1 MKLNLVE
8 SKGDRNIVMSKASEG
23 SVNLVDL
30 LKKYGKVVDYMTSD
44 MVAQFYT
51 VDIDTLQR
59 MATRNKEEL
68 SEYGYRTYKKS
79 EILNGQFVHLE
90 NIPNRGLRLY
100 PIKATMIIGM
110 MLTESEVAK
119 KLRKDIIDILFN
131 DNRKIE
137 LTKKEQLQLTIL
149 NGDELERICALREY
163 EGVVVEKATK
173 PLIEKIEKD
182 KPKVTFANRVL
193 KSNDNVLVRQV
204 AKMASDEGFVIGER
218 KLYKKLREWG
228 YICNGSTEPTQVG
241 MNRKYFTL
249 KINVVQ
255 TPYGIKSSQTT
266 LVTPQGQIHIVERL
280 MKEYSSN
287 QNDCNLKPQ
296 VEVLENTPN
305 IL

>member
-8 SKGDRNIVMSKASEG
+8 NKGDRNIVMSKANEG

-30 LKKYGKVVDYMTSD
+30 LKKYGEVVDYMTEP
-44 MVAQFYT
+44 MVADFYEVPSRSIT
-51 VDIDTLQR
+51 TI
-59 MATRNKEEL
+59 ANRNKEEL
-68 SEYGYRTYKKS
+68 SEYGYRLYKKT
-79 EILNGQFVHLE
+79 EILNIHCECLE
-90 NIPNRGLRLY
+90 NVPNRGLRLY
-100 PIKATMIIGM
+100 PIKAVIVVGM

-131 DNRKIE
+131 NDRKIE
-137 LTKKEQLQLTIL
+137 LARKAELLLDIYNGGQEGIL
-149 NGDELERICALREY
+149 ASRELVELE
-163 EGVVVEKATK
+163 KQ
-173 PLIEKIEKD
+173 PLLKKIEKD

-241 MNRKYFTL
+241 MNRNYFTL

-255 TPYGIKSSQTT
+255 TPYGIKSSRTT
-266 LVTPQGQIHIVERL
+266 LVTPRGQIHIVERL
-280 MKEYSSN
+280 MKEMES
-287 QNDCNLKPQ
+287 
-296 VEVLENTPN
+296 
-305 IL
+305 

>member
-30 LKKYGKVVDYMTSD
+30 LKKYGEVVDYMTEP
-44 MVAQFYT
+44 MVANFYEVT
-51 VDIDTLQR
+51 NKTIHHIGD
-59 MATRNKEEL
+59 RNKTEL
-68 SEYGYRTYKKS
+68 EQYGYKAYKKS
-79 EILNGQFVHLE
+79 EAEKLLKPQGGVLE

-100 PIKATMIIGM
+100 PIKSVIVIGM

-119 KLRKDIIDILFN
+119 HLRKDIIDILFN

-149 NGDELERICALREY
+149 NGNDLERICALHEY

-228 YICNGSTEPTQVG
+228 YICSGSTEPTQVG

-255 TPYGIKSSQTT
+255 TPYGIKSSRTT
-266 LVTPQGQIHIVERL
+266 LVTPRGQIHIVERL
-280 MKEYSSN
+280 IKEMES
-287 QNDCNLKPQ
+287 
-296 VEVLENTPN
+296 
-305 IL
+305 

>member
-8 SKGDRNIVMSKASEG
+8 SKSDRNIVMSKASEG

-30 LKKYGKVVDYMTSD
+30 LKKYGEVVDYMTEP
-44 MVAQFYT
+44 MVADFYK
-51 VDIDTLQR
+51 VDRECIRPYGTNHKD
-59 MATRNKEEL
+59 EL
-68 SEYGYRTYKKS
+68 SEYGYRTYKRNEVLKV
-79 EILNGQFVHLE
+79 LPTLLE
-90 NIPNRGLRLY
+90 NVPNRGLRLY
-100 PIKATMIIGM
+100 PIKSVIVIGM

-131 DNRKIE
+131 DNREVE
-137 LTKKEQLQLTIL
+137 LPRKAQLLLDIY
-149 NGDELERICALREY
+149 NGGQEGIVASRELVELE
-163 EGVVVEKATK
+163 KQ

-280 MKEYSSN
+280 IKEMES
-287 QNDCNLKPQ
+287 
-296 VEVLENTPN
+296 
-305 IL
+305 

>member
-30 LKKYGKVVDYMTSD
+30 LKKYGKVVDYMTEP
-44 MVAQFYT
+44 MVADFYEVPQVT
-51 VDIDTLQR
+51 IMQIGN
-59 MATRNKEEL
+59 RNKNEL
-68 SEYGYRTYKKS
+68 EQYGYRAYKKS
-79 EILNGQFVHLE
+79 EILNIQDVCLE

-100 PIKATMIIGM
+100 PIKAVIVVGM

-131 DNRKIE
+131 NDRKIE
-137 LTKKEQLQLTIL
+137 LARKAELLLDIYNGGQEGIL
-149 NGDELERICALREY
+149 ASRELVELE
-163 EGVVVEKATK
+163 KQ
-173 PLIEKIEKD
+173 PLLKKIEKD

-204 AKMASDEGFVIGER
+204 AKMASDEGFVIGES

-241 MNRKYFTL
+241 MNRNYFTL

-255 TPYGIKSSQTT
+255 TPYGIKSSRTT
-266 LVTPQGQIHIVERL
+266 LVTPKGQIHIVERL
-280 MKEYSSN
+280 IKEMES
-287 QNDCNLKPQ
+287 
-296 VEVLENTPN
+296 
-305 IL
+305 

>member
-30 LKKYGKVVDYMTSD
+30 LKKYGEVVDYMTEP
-44 MVAQFYT
+44 MVADFYK
-51 VDIDTLQR
+51 VDRECIRPYGTNHKD
-59 MATRNKEEL
+59 EL
-68 SEYGYRTYKKS
+68 SEYGYRTYKRNEVLKV
-79 EILNGQFVHLE
+79 LPTLLE
-90 NIPNRGLRLY
+90 NVPNRGLRLY
-100 PIKATMIIGM
+100 PIKAVVVVGM

-131 DNRKIE
+131 DDREIK
-137 LTKKEQLQLTIL
+137 LTRKEQLQLAIL
-149 NGDELERICALREY
+149 NGDDLERICALREY

-204 AKMASDEGFVIGER
+204 AKMASDEGFIIGER

-228 YICNGSTEPTQVG
+228 YICNDSTEPTQVG

-255 TPYGIKSSQTT
+255 TPYGIKSSRTT
-266 LVTPQGQIHIVERL
+266 LVTPKGQIHIVERL
-280 MKEYSSN
+280 MKEMES
-287 QNDCNLKPQ
+287 
-296 VEVLENTPN
+296 
-305 IL
+305 

>member
-23 SVNLVDL
+23 SVNLVEM
-30 LKKYGKVVDYMTSD
+30 LKKYGEVVDYMTSD
-44 MVAQFYT
+44 MVAQIFN
-51 VDIDTLQR
+51 VGERAIQDI
-59 MATRNKEEL
+59 ATTKGDEL
-68 SEYGYRTYKKS
+68 KEYGYRVYKRS
-79 EILNGQFVHLE
+79 ELLNMGLPYLE

-100 PIKATMIIGM
+100 PTKAVIVVGM
-110 MLTESEVAK
+110 MLTESEVAEH
-119 KLRKDIIDILFN
+119 LRKDIIDILFN

-137 LTKKEQLQLTIL
+137 LARKAELLLDIYNGGQEGIL
-149 NGDELERICALREY
+149 ASRELVELE
-163 EGVVVEKATK
+163 KQ

-241 MNRKYFTL
+241 MNRNYFTL

-255 TPYGIKSSQTT
+255 TPYGIKSSRTT
-266 LVTPQGQIHIVERL
+266 LVTPRGQIHIVERL
-280 MKEYSSN
+280 MKEME
-287 QNDCNLKPQ
+287 NLKLQ
-296 VEVLENTPN
+296 GETLEK
-305 IL
+305 

>member
-30 LKKYGKVVDYMTSD
+30 LKKYGEVVDYMTSD
-44 MVAQFYT
+44 MVAELYQ
-51 VDIDTLQR
+51 IDKELINWYGT
-59 MATRNKEEL
+59 NKKEEL
-68 SEYGYRTYKKS
+68 EQYGYRVYKKS
-79 EILNGQFVHLE
+79 EILNVASLHLE

-100 PIKATMIIGM
+100 PIKAVIVVGM
-110 MLTESEVAK
+110 MLTESEVAEH
-119 KLRKDIIDILFN
+119 LRKDIIDILFN

-137 LTKKEQLQLTIL
+137 LARKAELLLDIYNGGQEGIL
-149 NGDELERICALREY
+149 ASRELVELE
-163 EGVVVEKATK
+163 KQ

-241 MNRKYFTL
+241 MNRNYFTL

-255 TPYGIKSSQTT
+255 TPYGIKSSRTT

-280 MKEYSSN
+280 MKEME
-287 QNDCNLKPQ
+287 NLNIQ
-296 VEVLENTPN
+296 DVCLENTPN

>member
-8 SKGDRNIVMSKASEG
+8 SKGDRNIVMSKASE
-23 SVNLVDL
+23 SNINLVDL
-30 LKKYGKVVDYMTSD
+30 LKKYGEVVDYMTEP
-44 MVAQFYT
+44 MVADFYK
-51 VDIDTLQR
+51 VDRECIRPYGTNHKD
-59 MATRNKEEL
+59 EL
-68 SEYGYRTYKKS
+68 SEYGYRTYKRNEVLKV
-79 EILNGQFVHLE
+79 LPTLLE
-90 NIPNRGLRLY
+90 NVPNRGLRLY
-100 PIKATMIIGM
+100 PIKSVIVIGM

-131 DNRKIE
+131 DNREVE
-137 LTKKEQLQLTIL
+137 LPRKAQLLLDIY
-149 NGDELERICALREY
+149 NGGQEGIVASRELVELE
-163 EGVVVEKATK
+163 KQ

-249 KINVVQ
+249 KTV
-255 TPYGIKSSQTT
+255 
-266 LVTPQGQIHIVERL
+266 
-280 MKEYSSN
+280 
-287 QNDCNLKPQ
+287 
-296 VEVLENTPN
+296 
-305 IL
+305 ILT

>member
-30 LKKYGKVVDYMTSD
+30 LKKYGKVVDYMTEP
-44 MVAQFYT
+44 MVADFYEVPSKT
-51 VDIDTLQR
+51 IDTI
-59 MATRNKEEL
+59 TNRNKNEL
-68 SEYGYRTYKKS
+68 EEYGHRTYKKS
-79 EILNGQFVHLE
+79 EILNLQVEGLE

-100 PIKATMIIGM
+100 PIKSVIVVGM

-131 DNRKIE
+131 DDRKIE
-137 LTKKEQLQLTIL
+137 LARKAELLLDIYNGGQEGIL
-149 NGDELERICALREY
+149 ASRELVELE
-163 EGVVVEKATK
+163 KQ

-241 MNRKYFTL
+241 MNRNYFTL

-255 TPYGIKSSQTT
+255 TPYGIKSSRTT
-266 LVTPQGQIHIVERL
+266 LVTPKGQIHIVERL
-280 MKEYSSN
+280 MKEME
-287 QNDCNLKPQ
+287 NLKLPPTT
-296 VEVLENTPN
+296 LENTPN

>member
-23 SVNLVDL
+23 SVNLVEM
-30 LKKYGKVVDYMTSD
+30 LKKYGEVVDYMTSD
-44 MVAQFYT
+44 MVAQIFN
-51 VDIDTLQR
+51 VGERAIQDI
-59 MATRNKEEL
+59 ATTKGDEL
-68 SEYGYRTYKKS
+68 KEYGYRVYKRS
-79 EILNGQFVHLE
+79 ELLNMGLPYLE

-100 PIKATMIIGM
+100 PTKAVIVVGM
-110 MLTESEVAK
+110 MLTESEVAEH
-119 KLRKDIIDILFN
+119 LRKDIIDILFN
-131 DNRKIE
+131 DDRKIE
-137 LTKKEQLQLTIL
+137 LTRKEQLQLTIL
-149 NGDELERICALREY
+149 NGNDLERICALHEY

-241 MNRKYFTL
+241 MNRNYFTL

-255 TPYGIKSSQTT
+255 TSYGIKSSRTT
-266 LVTPQGQIHIVERL
+266 LVTPKGQIHIVERL
-280 MKEYSSN
+280 MKEMES
-287 QNDCNLKPQ
+287 
-296 VEVLENTPN
+296 
-305 IL
+305 

>member
-30 LKKYGKVVDYMTSD
+30 LKKYGKVVDYMTEPMIAD
-44 MVAQFYT
+44 FYEVPSKT
-51 VDIDTLQR
+51 IDTIVN
-59 MATRNKEEL
+59 RNKNEL
-68 SEYGYRTYKKS
+68 VEYGHRTYKKS
-79 EILNGQFVHLE
+79 EILNLQVEGLE

-100 PIKATMIIGM
+100 PIKSVIVIGM

-149 NGDELERICALREY
+149 NGNELERICALQEY

-241 MNRKYFTL
+241 MNRNYFTL

-255 TPYGIKSSQTT
+255 TPYGIKSSRTT
-266 LVTPQGQIHIVERL
+266 LVTPRGQIHIVERL
-280 MKEYSSN
+280 MKEME
-287 QNDCNLKPQ
+287 NLNIQ
-296 VEVLENTPN
+296 DVCLENTPN

>member
-8 SKGDRNIVMSKASEG
+8 SKGDRNLVMSKASEN

-30 LKKYGKVVDYMTSD
+30 LKKYGKVVDYMTEP
-44 MVAQFYT
+44 MVADFYKVT
-51 VDIDTLQR
+51 SSVINNIG
-59 MATRNKEEL
+59 TRNKNEL
-68 SEYGYRTYKKS
+68 EQYGYRAYKKS
-79 EILNGQFVHLE
+79 EVEKLLKTQDEFLE

-100 PIKATMIIGM
+100 PTKSVIVIGM

-119 KLRKDIIDILFN
+119 HLRRDIINILFN
-131 DNRKIE
+131 DDRGIE
-137 LTKKEQLQLTIL
+137 LTKKAQLLLDIY
-149 NGDELERICALREY
+149 NGGQEGIVASRELVELE
-163 EGVVVEKATK
+163 KQ
-173 PLIEKIEKD
+173 PLLEKIEKD

-255 TPYGIKSSQTT
+255 TPYGIKSSRVT
-266 LVTPQGQIHIVERL
+266 LVTPRGQIHIVERL
-280 MKEYSSN
+280 IKE
-287 QNDCNLKPQ
+287 DEILKGHFIP
-296 VEVLENTPN
+296 LEK
-305 IL
+305 

>member
-8 SKGDRNIVMSKASEG
+8 SKGDRNIVMSKASES

-30 LKKYGKVVDYMTSD
+30 LKKYGEVVDYMTEP
-44 MVAQFYT
+44 MVTQFYN
-51 VDIDTLQR
+51 VCDTTIKLL
-59 MATRNKEEL
+59 ATRNKEEL
-68 SEYGYRTYKKS
+68 EEYGYRTYKKS
-79 EILNGQFVHLE
+79 EVEKLLKLQDVTLE

-100 PIKATMIIGM
+100 PIKSVIVIGM

-131 DNRKIE
+131 DNREVE
-137 LTKKEQLQLTIL
+137 LPRKAQLLLDIY
-149 NGDELERICALREY
+149 NGGQEGIVASRELVELE
-163 EGVVVEKATK
+163 KQ
-173 PLIEKIEKD
+173 PLLEKIEKD

-249 KINVVQ
+249 KVNVVQ
-255 TPYGIKSSQTT
+255 TPYGIKSSRTT
-266 LVTPQGQIHIVERL
+266 LVTPRGQIHIVERL
-280 MKEYSSN
+280 IKE
-287 QNDCNLKPQ
+287 DEILKGHFIP
-296 VEVLENTPN
+296 LEK
-305 IL
+305 

>member
-8 SKGDRNIVMSKASEG
+8 SKGDRNIVMSKASES

-30 LKKYGKVVDYMTSD
+30 LKKYGEVVDYMTEP
-44 MVAQFYT
+44 MVADFYEVPQVT
-51 VDIDTLQR
+51 IMQIGN
-59 MATRNKEEL
+59 RNKNEL
-68 SEYGYRTYKKS
+68 EQYGYRVYKKS
-79 EILNGQFVHLE
+79 EILNIQDVCLE

-100 PIKATMIIGM
+100 PIKSVIVIGM

-131 DNRKIE
+131 DNREVE
-137 LTKKEQLQLTIL
+137 LPRKAQLLLDIY
-149 NGDELERICALREY
+149 NGGQEGIVASRELVELE
-163 EGVVVEKATK
+163 KQ
-173 PLIEKIEKD
+173 PLLEKIEKD

-249 KINVVQ
+249 KINVIQ

-280 MKEYSSN
+280 IKEME
-287 QNDCNLKPQ
+287 NLKPQ
-296 VEVLENTPN
+296 VEVLEK
-305 IL
+305 

>member
-30 LKKYGKVVDYMTSD
+30 LKKYGKVVDYMTEP
-44 MVAQFYT
+44 MVADFYKVEPST
-51 VDIDTLQR
+51 ILNYG
-59 MATRNKEEL
+59 TRNKEEL
-68 SEYGYRTYKKS
+68 EQYGYKVLKGKELKEYKASNQNDCSLKYVS
-79 EILNGQFVHLE
+79 Q
-90 NIPNRGLRLY
+90 LRLY
-100 PIKATMIIGM
+100 PIKSVVVIGM
-110 MLTESEVAK
+110 MLTESEVAEH
-119 KLRKDIIDILFN
+119 LRKDIIDILFN

-137 LTKKEQLQLTIL
+137 LTRKEQLQLAIL
-149 NGDELERICALREY
+149 NGDDLERICALQEY
-163 EGVVVEKATK
+163 EGVIVEKATK

-241 MNRKYFTL
+241 MNRNYFTL

-255 TPYGIKSSQTT
+255 TPYGIKSSRTT
-266 LVTPQGQIHIVERL
+266 LVTPKGQIHIVERL
-280 MKEYSSN
+280 MKEME
-287 QNDCNLKPQ
+287 NLKTQ
-296 VEVLENTPN
+296 DEFLENTSN

>member
-30 LKKYGKVVDYMTSD
+30 LKKYGEVVDYMTSD
-44 MVAQFYT
+44 MVAELYQ
-51 VDIDTLQR
+51 IDKELINWYGT
-59 MATRNKEEL
+59 NKKEEL
-68 SEYGYRTYKKS
+68 EQYGYRVYKKS
-79 EILNGQFVHLE
+79 EILNVASLHLE

-100 PIKATMIIGM
+100 PIKAVIVVGM
-110 MLTESEVAK
+110 MLTESEVAEH
-119 KLRKDIIDILFN
+119 LRKDIIDILFN

-137 LTKKEQLQLTIL
+137 LARKAELLLDIYNGGQEGIL
-149 NGDELERICALREY
+149 ASRELVELE
-163 EGVVVEKATK
+163 KQ

-241 MNRKYFTL
+241 MNRNYFTL

-255 TPYGIKSSQTT
+255 TPYGIKSSRTT
-266 LVTPQGQIHIVERL
+266 LVTPRGQIHIVERL
-280 MKEYSSN
+280 MKEME
-287 QNDCNLKPQ
+287 NLNIQ
-296 VEVLENTPN
+296 DVCLENTPN